1 MTNQKPHQKSLRLGR
16 YSDEGLFYFL
26 TTITKD
32 RETFFLHPTPAK
44 IVLDALK
51 WLDQQGKITLVSAV
65 VMPDHLHFIA
75 QLKDTTLSKLMH
87 SLKSYTANE
96 INKALRRKGPVWERQ
111 YYVRGIMNEESLME
125 VVRYCLENPVRK
137 GLVDDFR
144 KYPYMYCMFEL

>member
-1 MTNQKPHQKSLRLGR
+1 MMNPNPHQKSLRLGR
-16 YSDEGLFYFL
+16 YGDEGLFYFL

-32 RETFFLHPTPAK
+32 RETFFLHAPSAK
-44 IVLDALK
+44 IVLNALK

-96 INKALRRKGPVWERQ
+96 INKALERKGPVWERQ
-111 YYVRGIMNEESLME
+111 YYERGIRNEELLME

-144 KYPYMYCMFEL
+144 KYPYLYCKYSI